1 MLSGLSVILFY
12 RATIATTFE
21 TVPDKINFEFVTFSI
36 LFPLGVDKLVKVIIS
51 LSTTIKE

>member
-1 MLSGLSVILFY
+1 MM
-12 RATIATTFE
+12 TFDL
-21 TVPDKINFEFVTFSI
+21 VPVKNKFDSVTFSL